1 MREMKHL
8 LQTGH
13 NFLDISLQQ
22 QFTDYFQLKGE
33 HEELESEVKDQTMT
47 FVYVRDRLGRQV
59 YDAMQISDIAKYS
72 RRVLPETIQN
82 YNDDTLPDDLRGK
95 MGVITTL
102 DVGQFVDGVGM
113 RTDERLFY
121 VVT

>member
-1 MREMKHL
+1 
-8 LQTGH
+8 
-13 NFLDISLQQ
+13 
-22 QFTDYFQLKGE
+22 
-33 HEELESEVKDQTMT
+33 
-47 FVYVRDRLGRQV
+47 
-59 YDAMQISDIAKYS
+59 MQISDIAKYS